1 MRKRGNLLLLSLQP
15 IKRINML
22 SLEEELS
29 NLYRIKPN
37 KEKRL
42 SKDNQE
48 GIH

>member
-1 MRKRGNLLLLSLQP
+1 MRKRGNLLLLSLRA

-29 NLYRIKPN
+29 NLYRIKQN
-37 KEKRL
+37 KEKKL